1 MAHIESDGMR
11 KHTRLKNIVI
21 VGGRL
26 QGTEAA
32 LLGREA
38 GFRVVLIDQDPM
50 APAQKLCT
58 RFINKN
64 VLSCDGEV
72 LAALD
77 AADLVLPTLENLPVL
92 EGLQVLCERRGVR
105 LAFDLSA
112 YRISSSKKAS
122 DRLFDVLGLPRPKDW
137 PQGNLPYIVKPDS
150 ESGSHGV
157 LRLTTKEQLQR
168 FLVDAEDSFII
179 QEYLEG
185 RSYSIEIIGEPGNY
199 RTYEPTEIFVDASF
213 DCNLAAVYRT
223 IAPEKKRALA
233 DYARRIAEGIGLCG
247 ILDLEVIDSKDGM
260 KILEIDARL
269 PSQTPLAVYY
279 ATGMNYI
286 AELYDVFC
294 RGGFRKRQTDA
305 GRCASYTQYQIKHC
319 AFVSLGER
327 ILTEGGV
334 LRARRPR
341 IRSARM
347 ITDYTR
353 HTAVWRGIFITHAD
367 TAEQLRKRE
376 AAVRCGI
383 VKQIRLERQ

>member
-1 MAHIESDGMR
+1 MARSESDGMR

-38 GFRVVLIDQDPM
+38 GYRVILIDQDPM

-64 VLSCDGEV
+64 VLSGDREV

-77 AADLVLPTLENLPVL
+77 AADMVLPTLENLPVL
-92 EGLQVLCERRGVR
+92 EELQVLCERRGVR
-105 LAFDLSA
+105 LALDLSA
-112 YRISSSKKAS
+112 YRISSSKKTS
-122 DRLFDVLGLPRPKDW
+122 DRLFDAVGLPHPKDW
-137 PQGNLPYIVKPDS
+137 PQGSLPYIAKPDS

-157 LRLTTKEQLQR
+157 QRLTTKEQLQR
-168 FLVDAEDSFII
+168 FLADAGDSYVV

-199 RTYEPTEIFVDASF
+199 RTYEPTEIFVDRAY

-223 IAPEKKRALA
+223 ITPEKKRTLVE
-233 DYARRIAEGIGLCG
+233 YARRVAEGIGLCG
-247 ILDLEVIDSKDGM
+247 IMDLEVIDSEDGM

-279 ATGMNYI
+279 ATGMNYLT
-286 AELYDVFC
+286 ELYDLFC
-294 RGGFRKRQTDA
+294 YGDFQTMQTDE
-305 GRCASYTQYQIKHC
+305 GRCASYAQYQINHG

-334 LRARRPR
+334 LRDREPR
-341 IRSARM
+341 IRSARV
-347 ITDYTR
+347 ITDYTPY
-353 HTAVWRGIFITHAD
+353 AVEWRGIFISHSD

-383 VKQIRLERQ
+383 VKQIRLEKR